1 MSMEQKFFVC
11 RHCGNMVAAV
21 KSSGAPIVCC
31 GESLKKA
38 YALAGDLEFTA
49 RLQYQARCIGTPRV
63 LTEEEMTAA
72 LERFQ
77 TYGQQPEG

>member
-1 MSMEQKFFVC
+1 M
-11 RHCGNMVAAV
+11 RYCGEGKAV
-21 KSSGAPIVCC
+21 LLGNHGIVCC

-77 TYGQQPEG
+77 TYGQQPRD